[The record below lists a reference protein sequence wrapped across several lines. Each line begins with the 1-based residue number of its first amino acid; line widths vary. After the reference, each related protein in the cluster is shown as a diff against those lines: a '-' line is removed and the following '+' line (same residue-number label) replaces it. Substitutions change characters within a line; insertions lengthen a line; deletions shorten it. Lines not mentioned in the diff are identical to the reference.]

1 MALLSESW
9 PVREFTLLLIRVLS
23 RTQPGGSRPSL
34 HVSGMEIPVW
44 MADGCSSLGATPP
57 ALSSLPSSFQTPA
70 GLGGKLLLSCWPS
83 SPFCVRSSLHTSRR
97 TARGWLAEPDK

>member
-9 PVREFTLLLIRVLS
+9 PVRAFTLLLIRI
-23 RTQPGGSRPSL
+23 QPGGSRPSL

-44 MADGCSSLGATPP
+44 MADGWSSLGATPP

-70 GLGGKLLLSCWPS
+70 AVLLALLPLLRSFLPS
-83 SPFCVRSSLHTSRR
+83 H
-97 TARGWLAEPDK
+97 K